1 MHETPNNEV
10 SGPPASGDPNSDS
23 GEFAAAARR
32 RELKSS
38 GQDAGGAS
46 LQLRKGL
53 RVEQIDDELVVLDA
67 SGESV
72 HRVTGDG
79 VAAVR
84 LLEGGVAEAEI
95 PSHLIEAVEA
105 LSEAGVVS
113 GRRHFSRRK
122 ALAVGGTAWA
132 AATVT
137 TFALAN
143 PAAAWSV
150 CKNGATPTAPDGGSS
165 GKKYTTAGTFTW
177 TSGPSGFHTPNTQ
190 QNYNVIVR
198 AWGSGGGGGGDYNL
212 SGGGGGAGGGAYA
225 SSTVS
230 VLECTDFTVFVAAG
244 GAGTTGNGANGQA
257 GSQSY
262 FKDTSTVSGAGGQGG
277 GGAGFFQGGSGGAG
291 GTTAASAG
299 TIKNAGGNGGSGTG
313 TLNDAGCGGGS
324 GGHTGAG
331 GNGDNSNPGGGGAGP
346 PAGASGGSE
355 TNNGSAP
362 GGGGGGHGGNGAAG
376 AVWIGV

>member
-10 SGPPASGDPNSDS
+10 SGPPASGDSNSDS
-23 GEFAAAARR
+23 GEFAPAARR

-198 AWGSGGGGGGDYNL
+198 AWGSGGGGGDYNV

-277 GGAGFFQGGSGGAG
+277 GGAGSFQGGSGGAG

-324 GGHTGAG
+324 GGDTGAG
-331 GNGDNSNPGGGGAGP
+331 GNGDNFNPGGGGAGP

>member
-10 SGPPASGDPNSDS
+10 SGPPASGDSNSDS
-23 GEFAAAARR
+23 GEFAPAARR

-150 CKNGATPTAPDGGSS
+150 CKNGKTPTAPNSGS
-165 GKKYTTAGTFTW
+165 GHKYTTAGSYTW

-190 QNYNVIVR
+190 RSYNVLVR
-198 AWGSGGGGGGDYNL
+198 AWGGGGSGGVDGSALGGGGGG
-212 SGGGGGAGGGAYA
+212 GGAYA
-225 SSTVS
+225 DSTIS
-230 VLECTDFTVFVAAG
+230 VLECTEFTVVVGAG
-244 GAGTTGNGANGQA
+244 GAASSGNGNNGIP
-257 GSQSY
+257 ST
-262 FKDTSTVSGAGGQGG
+262 FKNDTTLKATGGAGGK
-277 GGAGFFQGGSGGAG
+277 AGDDGSGGQG
-291 GTTAASAG
+291 GTTAASVG
-299 TIKNAGGNGGSGTG
+299 TTMYAGGNGGDGGVADDT
-313 TLNDAGCGGGS
+313 ACGGGS
-324 GGHTGAG
+324 AGSAGNG
-331 GNGDNSNPGGGGAGP
+331 GNGSAGSAGGGGAGTP
-346 PAGASGGSE
+346 GGASGG
-355 TNNGSAP
+355 TKNNPGSAP
-362 GGGGGGHGGNGAAG
+362 GGGGGGGDSTSGKGADG
-376 AVWIGV
+376 AVWVGV

>member
-10 SGPPASGDPNSDS
+10 SGPPASGDSNSDS
-23 GEFAAAARR
+23 GEFAPAARR

-198 AWGSGGGGGGDYNL
+198 AWGGGGSGGVDGGYWSIGGGGGG
-212 SGGGGGAGGGAYA
+212 GGAYA
-225 SSTVS
+225 DSTIS
-230 VLECTDFTVFVAAG
+230 VLECTEFTVVVGAG
-244 GAGTTGNGANGQA
+244 GAASSGNGNNGIP
-257 GSQSY
+257 ST
-262 FKDTSTVSGAGGQGG
+262 FKNDTTLKATGGAGGK
-277 GGAGFFQGGSGGAG
+277 AGDDGSGGQG
-291 GTTAASAG
+291 GTTAASVG
-299 TIKNAGGNGGSGTG
+299 TTKYAGGNGGDGGVADDT
-313 TLNDAGCGGGS
+313 ACGGGS
-324 GGHTGAG
+324 AGSAGNG
-331 GNGDNSNPGGGGAGP
+331 GNGSAGSAGGGGAGTP
-346 PAGASGGSE
+346 GGASGG
-355 TNNGSAP
+355 TKNNPGSAP
-362 GGGGGGHGGNGAAG
+362 GGGGGGGDSTSGKGADG
-376 AVWIGV
+376 AVWVGV